1 LDEVQSGVRAT
12 ARTGK
17 AGAVAE
23 SRLLLAPAWLY
34 YLIFFMVPI
43 GFMVA
48 YAFAINDPDRFFV
61 VQHGFHLDQFQRLWD
76 PLFLRIYMDTFLMA
90 GLGTLGCLLIG
101 YPFAYW
107 IARRSGRVRTLLLLL
122 VVVPFWTSLL
132 IRTYAWVILLSE
144 QGPVSQLLQ
153 DLRILSSPLNILYTP
168 RAVFIG
174 IVYDYLPL
182 MVFPLYVAIERMDRG
197 LVEASRDLGASRWR
211 TFRRITL
218 PLTMPGI
225 MTGCLLTF
233 IPMLGEYVVPQILGG
248 AKSFLIGSLVA
259 NQVVTAVDWP
269 FGAALSLA
277 LVVVLLAVIFV
288 YLRVLGRHAEE
299 SLGAAL

>member
-1 LDEVQSGVRAT
+1 MRAT
-12 ARTGK
+12 GRASK
-17 AGAVAE
+17 AGAVGE
-23 SRLLLAPAWLY
+23 PRLLIAPAWIY
-34 YLIFFMVPI
+34 YLVFFMVPV

-61 VQHGFHLDQFQRLWD
+61 VQHGLYLDQFERLWD
-76 PLFLRIYMDTFLMA
+76 PLFLSIYRDTFVIA
-90 GLGTLGCLLIG
+90 ALGTLGCLLIG

-107 IARRSGRVRTLLLLL
+107 IAGRSGRGKTLALLL

-132 IRTYAWVILLSE
+132 IRTYAWVILLNE
-144 QGPVSQLLQ
+144 QGPISQLLQ
-153 DLRILSSPLNILYTP
+153 NARLISSPLNILYTP
-168 RAVFIG
+168 RAVVIG
-174 IVYDYLPL
+174 IIYDYLPL
-182 MVFPLYVAIERMDRG
+182 MVFPLYVAIERLDRG

-211 TFRRITL
+211 TFRQVTL

-269 FGAALSLA
+269 FGAALSVA
-277 LVVVLLAVIFV
+277 LVVVLLVVIFV
-288 YLRVLGRHAEE
+288 YLRVLGRRAED